1 MKHIPNILSGFRI
14 ILVGVFAWLFC
25 SAKLPSP
32 GHYWWALAVYV
43 LAFVTD
49 VLDGFLART
58 FNWIT
63 PVGKL
68 LDPLADKLMSIT
80 ALIVILIAKA
90 QEQDP
95 LMFYVYLAL
104 FALIVVKEM
113 LMLVGGLVMLRHR
126 KVAYSD
132 WYGKTATGIFAIGIV
147 LTLLSFPL
155 KGTISIEPW
164 NIAVLAA
171 AVALSYVA
179 MAHYARTQLF
189 VPAPKEAEPDEEK
202 LFEQVDRLVK

>member
-1 MKHIPNILSGFRI
+1 MRHIPNILSGFRI
-14 ILVGVFAWLFC
+14 VLVGVFAWLFC
-25 SAKLPSP
+25 TTKLPTP
-32 GHYWWALAVYV
+32 AHYWWALGVYV

-80 ALIVILIAKA
+80 ALVVILIAKS
-90 QEQDP
+90 QQDDP
-95 LMFYVYLAL
+95 VTFWVYLAL
-104 FALIVVKEM
+104 FVLIVVKEA
-113 LMLVGGLVMLRHR
+113 LMLTGGLIMLRHR

-132 WYGKTATGIFAIGIV
+132 WYGKTATGIFAVGIA

-155 KGTISIEPW
+155 KGVIEIEPW

-189 VPAPKEAEPDEEK
+189 TPAPKEAEPDEEK
-202 LFEQVDRLVK
+202 LFEKVDRLVK